1 MEKRYWAKRLALVLC
16 ALGWLGGFS
25 GLALAQAV
33 PTAKSVQTAKTIQ
46 IVADRFV
53 VRESENR
60 SEFTGNVVV
69 TQPGLKILA
78 DKVIVYY
85 GPKGTSD
92 IKSFAALGNVR
103 IESDGQTATGD
114 RGVYD
119 PKTRIMRLSGNVM
132 LVNASASVSGY
143 EHQHNRIFHSGRWRP
158 GDRRFYPG

>member
-1 MEKRYWAKRLALVLC
+1 MERKYWAKRLTLVLC
-16 ALGWLGGFS
+16 AFVWLGAFS
-25 GLALAQAV
+25 ALTQAQTSQRV
-33 PTAKSVQTAKTIQ
+33 Q

-60 SEFTGNVVV
+60 SEFVGNVIV
-69 TQPGLKILA
+69 TQPGLKIWA

-92 IKSFAALGNVR
+92 IKSFEALGNVR
-103 IESDGQTATGD
+103 IENDGQTATGD

-132 LVNASASVSGY
+132 LVNASSSVSAS
-143 EHQHNRIFHSGRWRP
+143 ELRIDLNSNITEFSTP
-158 GDRRFYPG
+158 GDGGRVTGVFTPDN